1 LILKGENP
9 MMVDDIVHVDTDNL
23 EWGRIASDGIIL
35 SIDSL
40 ASEALINVLDIRANI
55 WIPIK
60 DITEK

>member
-1 LILKGENP
+1 